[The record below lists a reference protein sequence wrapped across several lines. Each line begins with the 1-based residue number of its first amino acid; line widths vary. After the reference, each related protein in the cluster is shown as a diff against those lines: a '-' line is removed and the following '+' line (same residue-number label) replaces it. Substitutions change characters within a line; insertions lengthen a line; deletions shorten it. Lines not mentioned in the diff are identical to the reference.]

1 MGNPSLHSIH
11 VHPLK
16 AARGITPA
24 EAAVEPWGLAG
35 DRRWVLADGAGAIIT
50 QRRHPR
56 MALAAAEPSP
66 GGGLTLS
73 APGRA
78 PLTVAVPEPV
88 RTTTVDVF
96 GDKVEAVPADDAAH
110 AWFSGFLGTG
120 VRLVH
125 LDDPAVRRPVDPE
138 YGRPGET
145 VSFADGYPLLLTALA
160 SLDALNSLVARGEHA
175 DEGPLPMD
183 RFRPSVVVAG
193 TVPWDED
200 SWRRIAIGEAVFRVV
215 KMCGRC
221 VVTTTDQ
228 ATGERGREPLRT
240 LARHRRFGDKL
251 VFGQNLVPEAV
262 GTVRLGDPVRVLER
276 RHGNTGPLHTR

>member
-1 MGNPSLHSIH
+1 MGNPTLHSIH

-16 AARGITPA
+16 AVRGIAPA

-35 DRRWVLADGAGAIIT
+35 DRRWVLVDGAGGVVT
-50 QRRHPR
+50 QRPHPR
-56 MALAAAEPSP
+56 LALAAAEPSP
-66 GGGLTLS
+66 GGGLVLS

-78 PLTVAVPEPV
+78 PLVVDVPEPV
-88 RTTTVDVF
+88 GTTTVRIS
-96 GDKVEAVPADDAAH
+96 GEKVEGVLADGAAH
-110 AWFSGFLGTG
+110 AWCSDYLGTD

-125 LDDPAVRRPVDPE
+125 LDDPATRRPVDPE

-160 SLDALNSLVARGEHA
+160 SLDALNSLVARGEFPE
-175 DEGPLPMD
+175 EGPLPMN

-193 TVPWDED
+193 TTAWAED

-221 VVTTTDQ
+221 VVTTVDQ
-228 ATGERGREPLRT
+228 DTAERGREPLRT
-240 LARHRRFGDKL
+240 LGRHRRFGGAPA
-251 VFGQNLVPEAV
+251 FGQNLIPETG
-262 GTVRLGDPVRVLER
+262 GTVRVGDPVRVLQSLE
-276 RHGNTGPLHTR
+276 